1 MAPQR
6 QRPRS
11 GRLAFIAAGI
21 VTSVALASGPV
32 YAVGA
37 GAVRAGDPPAP
48 TPTTAE
54 PPLNSPAGGG
64 VPAAGSASAA
74 TGTPRPVA
82 GVPTAAVTDGVKPAR
97 QGAAGLPA
105 FGAYLDFGPEGV
117 ARIEQLSRWLG
128 GTELRVG
135 HTYLPG
141 DRWSNIEGAPGFLD
155 AWADWRRRQDDRM
168 LVLNVPMMERNEEG
182 LSDGQVRRLLRE
194 AETGAFDH
202 HFRALAERLVELKVP
217 DTVIVLG
224 WEMNGITYSHR
235 CGPDPEAWKTYWNR
249 IVTAMR
255 SVPGQRFR
263 FDFAPNRGL
272 DAIPWTEC
280 YPGDDTVDIIGMD
293 AYDQPSGLSF
303 DEQVKEPYGLQE
315 QVDFAKAHGKSI
327 SYPEWGLYRNGDNVT
342 YMKDMLAWIDEHK
355 PLYNTLTDYCPHGV
369 WQCQDN
375 PSAAEAYRAALSP
388 FDDPQP
394 TAPAAT
400 PAPTSDPAST
410 PTSAA
415 ASTSVP
421 ASTPTT
427 EPASTPEPTPTP
439 TPTPE
444 PEPTPEP
451 VSTTTVTPEPVP
463 TPVKTPVSKPV
474 PTPVQTP
481 VETPVSEP
489 VSTPTA
495 TPEPVPTPVKTP
507 VSEPVSTPTATPE
520 PVPTPVKT
528 PVSEPVSTPTPTPT
542 PPPAREP
549 VPHATPDPATCAPL
563 ELGDWVE
570 YWLGGKPCVRLDWA
584 PDEWWSGDRWSSG
597 W

>member
-37 GAVRAGDPPAP
+37 GAARAGDPPAP

-97 QGAAGLPA
+97 QGAAGLSA

-141 DRWSNIEGAPGFLD
+141 DQWSNIEGAPGFLD

-255 SVPGQRFR
+255 AVPGQRFR

-375 PSAAEAYRAALSP
+375 PSAAEAYRAALSL

-400 PAPTSDPAST
+400 SAPTSDPAST
-410 PTSAA
+410 PTSEA
-415 ASTSVP
+415 ASTPVP

-439 TPTPE
+439 TPE
-444 PEPTPEP
+444 PESTPEP
-451 VSTTTVTPEPVP
+451 VSTPTVTPEPVP
-463 TPVKTPVSKPV
+463 TPV
-474 PTPVQTP
+474 QTP
-481 VETPVSEP
+481 VE
-489 VSTPTA
+489 
-495 TPEPVPTPVKTP
+495 
-507 VSEPVSTPTATPE
+507 
-520 PVPTPVKT
+520 T